1 MPAGFL
7 SEPTARQLEATLAH
21 HWDKGDVEAS
31 KVVLRYMRDKSVY
44 DNIRL
49 KAALTILEQYAK
61 QVEEAPA
68 DSGPIQIHVTDF
80 RAKPRDES

>member
-21 HWDKGDVEAS
+21 HWDRGDVEAS
-31 KVVLRYMRDKSVY
+31 KDVLRYMRDRSIY

-61 QVEEAPA
+61 QVEEAPI
-68 DSGPIQIHVTDF
+68 DSGPTEIQVTDF
-80 RAKPRDES
+80 RAKPKDEA